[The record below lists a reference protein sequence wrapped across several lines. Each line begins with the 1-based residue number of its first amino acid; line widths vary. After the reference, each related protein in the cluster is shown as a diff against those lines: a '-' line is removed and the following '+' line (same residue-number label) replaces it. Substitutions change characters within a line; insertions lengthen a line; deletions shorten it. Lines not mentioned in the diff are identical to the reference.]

1 MIEKLGLLCLIAATT
16 FGCAG
21 IEQWD
26 ELRGAE
32 RKELP
37 PIKVGDKTYKIVEFS
52 RAAEWRRPD
61 RNNPADTFAIYAV
74 VGPGKQIYCGSSVS
88 QCDAAIR
95 EFLEGPKKPKANK
108 KPVKAEKE
116 VLDGM

>member
-37 PIKVGDKTYKIVEFS
+37 PIKVGDKTYKIFELS
-52 RAAEWRRPD
+52 RTDEWRETD
-61 RNNPADTFAIYAV
+61 RKNPNDTFAVYAV
-74 VGPGKQIYCGSSVS
+74 VGPGKTVYCGRTVRG
-88 QCDAAIR
+88 CAKAIR
-95 EFLEGPKKPKANK
+95 DFNK
-108 KPVKAEKE
+108 RPFRSDKNE

>member
-1 MIEKLGLLCLIAATT
+1 MIRKLALLCLIAATT

-32 RKELP
+32 RKELA
-37 PIKVGDKTYKIVEFS
+37 PIKVGDKTYKILEFS

-95 EFLEGPKKPKANK
+95 EFLEGPKKPKAEK